1 MLTWPLFAQARQKR
15 HSTSEEA
22 VAAGCSSGA
31 YRTILTH
38 FSQRYPKLP
47 PGLETEAVATAGIA
61 VAFDGM
67 RVPLTA
73 LSDLPQLLP
82 VLQHAWAETIL
93 PTKAEGP
100 DSSTFL

>member
-1 MLTWPLFAQARQKR
+1 MQAIQKR

-47 PGLETEAVATAGIA
+47 PGLETEAAATAGIA

-67 RVPLTA
+67 RVPLLA
-73 LSDLPQLLP
+73 LQDLPQLLP
-82 VLQHAWAETIL
+82 VLQQAWGETGQLIC
-93 PTKAEGP
+93 TEEP
-100 DSSTFL
+100 DLGKLSSLF

>member
-1 MLTWPLFAQARQKR
+1 MAI
-15 HSTSEEA
+15 
-22 VAAGCSSGA
+22 GCSSGA

-47 PGLETEAVATAGIA
+47 PGLDTEAAATAGVA

-73 LSDLPQLLP
+73 LPDLPQLLP
-82 VLQHAWAETIL
+82 VLQHAWAETAQPQL
-93 PTKAEGP
+93 TEARNLRR
-100 DSSTFL
+100 SLMHL